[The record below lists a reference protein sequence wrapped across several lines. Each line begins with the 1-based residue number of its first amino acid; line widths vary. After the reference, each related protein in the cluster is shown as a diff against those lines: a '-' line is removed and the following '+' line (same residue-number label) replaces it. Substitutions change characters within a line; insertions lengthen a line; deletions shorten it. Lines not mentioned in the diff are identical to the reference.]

1 MNEHVGK
8 PVSNLQRANWFAL
21 INLIGEI
28 IAEAG
33 EVPTTLWPGASVRTD
48 PQRQASTIHYRLYVP
63 DLPAGRRNCPA
74 WL

>member
-21 INLIGEI
+21 IDLIGEI
-28 IAEAG
+28 IAEAD

-48 PQRQASTIHYRLYVP
+48 PLSFIRT
-63 DLPAGRRNCPA
+63 
-74 WL
+74 